1 MNRFDLAIILSL
13 ILSSFS
19 LGIGFL
25 WADRVEISLLII
37 AINILLWLGFW
48 SKLLWSSH
56 LMLMINAFFICLGI
70 FASIPTWILL
80 VAMIGVIAYWDLNGF
95 LIRVNQL
102 KNSQSLNVIKE
113 LHLRRLIIVL
123 ISGGLISWYSLL
135 ITVPIDFLTAVLV
148 SVFSVVGLGL
158 AVRFSAKIN

>member
-13 ILSSFS
+13 MLSSLS

-25 WADRVEISLLII
+25 WADRVEIFLLII
-37 AINILLWLGFW
+37 AINILLLLGFW

-56 LMLMINAFFICLGI
+56 LMLLINAFFICLGI

-80 VAMIGVIAYWDLNGF
+80 VAMIGAIAYWDLNGF
-95 LIRVNQL
+95 LIRVNNL
-102 KNSQSLNVIKE
+102 KNSQSLSVIKE
-113 LHLRRLIIVL
+113 FHLRRLIILL
-123 ISGGLISWYSLL
+123 ICAGLISWYSLL
-135 ITVPIDFLTAVLV
+135 ITIQIDFLTAVIV